1 MIGIGGVVSGEK
13 SLSWGLSAA
22 AMGLVV
28 SFTCLYAVTKK
39 RAFIIVVYLIFLLWL
54 IRVLYNVLTLI

>member
-1 MIGIGGVVSGEK
+1 GIGGVVSGEK

-28 SFTCLYAVTKK
+28 SFT
-39 RAFIIVVYLIFLLWL
+39 FLFG
-54 IRVLYNVLTLI
+54 IT